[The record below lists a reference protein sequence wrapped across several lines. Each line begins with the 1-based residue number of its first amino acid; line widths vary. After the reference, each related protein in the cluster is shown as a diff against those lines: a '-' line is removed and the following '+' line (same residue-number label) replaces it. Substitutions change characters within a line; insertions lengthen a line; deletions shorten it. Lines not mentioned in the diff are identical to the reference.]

1 MRVAQSEN
9 DIYRIFKQSRL
20 EIYSE
25 WWVKVAGKQSRD
37 RLENTPRRVFSGARS
52 YGVAPYGS
60 DLSPIWLNIEAVV
73 EVGRRSII
81 VFDTD
86 FCQLTS

>member
-1 MRVAQSEN
+1 MRM
-9 DIYRIFKQSRL
+9 IFIEYLSKSRL

-37 RLENTPRRVFSGARS
+37 RQENTPRRVFSRARS
-52 YGVAPYGS
+52 YRVAPYGS
-60 DLSPIWLNIEAVV
+60 DLSSIWLNIEVVV

-81 VFDTD
+81 VFDTN
-86 FCQLTS
+86 FC